1 MADVTTSSPARG
13 STAPAHGLTPSAH
26 APTTALPATSAAAV
40 AAMLDTSLPVQV
52 RAETPLLPR
61 LAFLLISTASLLG
74 VLFTGR
80 VHGLEGFPLVWRWVA
95 FWSLALPTGM
105 LAWRLFYLRRREE
118 GLDESRV
125 AALHDA
131 LTGRVRVIGR
141 FLAPLLL
148 AGATAPLVV
157 GYPAPWQSWTLALG
171 GVALAVLVTR
181 AHGSRAAAIAGL
193 ALGAGLLAVWSWAD
207 SAGSGYLAAVRTAH
221 LWAFAAWLGG
231 ALFNLAAAV
240 PAGRRHPNLDAVVA
254 GARQLERFRWVVRTS
269 LPTIVLTGLWM
280 ALRYGGVL
288 SPFWRDGIGLLV
300 PLKLGLIAALVVIFI
315 TCPLYRACSPVRGV
329 CDLNDLREVRG

>member
-1 MADVTTSSPARG
+1 MADPSTT
-13 STAPAHGLTPSAH
+13 TH
-26 APTTALPATSAAAV
+26 ALPAAGAAAGARLLGAQV
-40 AAMLDTSLPVQV
+40 TVQV
-52 RAETPLLPR
+52 RTETPLLPKM
-61 LAFLLISTASLLG
+61 AFLLISIASLLG

-80 VHGLEGFPLVWRWVA
+80 VHGLEGFALVWRWTA

-118 GLDESRV
+118 GLDPERV
-125 AALHDA
+125 EALHDS
-131 LTGRVRVIGR
+131 LLDRVRLLGR
-141 FLAPLLL
+141 YLAPLLV

-157 GYPAPWQSWTLALG
+157 GYLAPSESSFLLLG
-171 GVALAVLVTR
+171 GLALAVLVTR
-181 AHGSRAAAIAGL
+181 AHVSRAAAWAGL
-193 ALGAGLLAVWSWAD
+193 ALGAGLLGVWSWAD
-207 SAGSGYLAAVRTAH
+207 SAGSGYLTVVRTAH

-231 ALFNLAAAV
+231 ALFNLGAAV

-329 CDLNDLREVRG
+329 CDLDDLREGGG

>member
-13 STAPAHGLTPSAH
+13 STAPAHGLTTSAR
-26 APTTALPATSAAAV
+26 APTTAPPAPTSASIAPV
-40 AAMLDTSLPVQV
+40 LDPNLIVQV
-52 RAETPLLPR
+52 RTETPLLPK
-61 LAFLLISTASLLG
+61 LAFLLISTASLVG

-80 VHGLEGFPLVWRWVA
+80 VHGLTGFPLVWRWVA

-105 LAWRLFYLRRREE
+105 LAWRLFYLRRGED
-118 GLDESRV
+118 GLDPRRV
-125 AALHDA
+125 ADLHDA
-131 LTGRVRVIGR
+131 LLGRVRVMGR
-141 FLAPLLL
+141 YLAPLLV

-157 GYPAPWQSWTLALG
+157 GYLAPWQSWALALG
-171 GVALAVLVTR
+171 GVALAVLVSN
-181 AHGSRAAAIAGL
+181 AHRSRAAALAGL

-207 SAGSGYLAAVRTAH
+207 SAGSGYLSAVRTAH

-231 ALFNLAAAV
+231 ALFNLGAAV

-254 GARQLERFRWVVRTS
+254 GARQLERFRRVVRTS

-329 CDLNDLREVRG
+329 CDLNDLREARA